1 MVQAIAIIQN
11 EHRGLAAV
19 LSCLSSVVRDIED
32 RSLEPD
38 FELFHAIVDY
48 IESFLDRF
56 HHPKEDDF
64 LFDRLRRRHPE
75 AADLLEELEDEHRC
89 GEVLTGELKAALE
102 AYENEGEAAF
112 QPFREAVETYHAFE
126 RSHMGKEERDVLPL
140 ARRYLAAEDW
150 REIDEAFTA
159 NDDPLFGDSPT
170 DRYRKLFS
178 AIASRAPAPYGLGQR
193 RTREPDARRG
203 TLGRA

>member
-1 MVQAIAIIQN
+1 M
-11 EHRGLAAV
+11 
-19 LSCLSSVVRDIED
+19 
-32 RSLEPD
+32 
-38 FELFHAIVDY
+38 
-48 IESFLDRF
+48 
-56 HHPKEDDF
+56 
-64 LFDRLRRRHPE
+64 
-75 AADLLEELEDEHRC
+75 
-89 GEVLTGELKAALE
+89 KAALE
-102 AYENEGEAAF
+102 AYENQGEAAF

-150 REIDEAFTA
+150 REIDEGFTA
-159 NDDPLFGDSPT
+159 NDEPLFGDSPT

-193 RTREPDARRG
+193 RTREPGARRG